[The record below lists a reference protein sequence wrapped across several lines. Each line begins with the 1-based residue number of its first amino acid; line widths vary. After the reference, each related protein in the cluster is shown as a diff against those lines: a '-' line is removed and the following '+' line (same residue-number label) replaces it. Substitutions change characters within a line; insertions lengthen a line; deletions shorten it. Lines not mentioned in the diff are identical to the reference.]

1 MKAPIRVLL
10 ALAAA
15 SAAVSAAAQS
25 EDGLEIS
32 GSVIGSAAYRELRNC
47 AFYPDADAA
56 LSDYTAFT
64 TAGIAL
70 AAGERSR
77 LSFEARCMIDAV
89 DPSLSFE
96 ILRAYAEAKIG
107 DFLSFGLGRRI
118 AGFGCGLLWNP
129 ANGVDTPRNPFDR
142 NASRP
147 GMDAAFASLDLGK
160 ATGFPL
166 SLSVQ
171 AFPPPFEAGIDIAK
185 LTVAAQ
191 AYLYIGGV
199 EIGLVGDCADPAG
212 DRPRWSAGAW
222 GTADLAGLVLGF
234 EAAWRKTDMIPRPDA
249 GGLPVADSDPHLSA
263 LATASF
269 QIGDFFI
276 YAEGLYSGAGLSM
289 AEAERVSSAPAAV
302 LPDYAF
308 ITSPGSV
315 GKWHAAAGFEW
326 SRDEWACGI
335 GALWDIEETAG
346 AVSVTGS
353 WAVDEMTVLRLRG
366 AIPMRNEKVSEYDFL
381 PCGWSVSASVEVYF

>member
-25 EDGLEIS
+25 ENGLEIS

-56 LSDYTAFT
+56 LSDYAAFT
-64 TAGIAL
+64 TAGIAIG
-70 AAGERSR
+70 AGERSR
-77 LSFEARCMIDAV
+77 LSFEARCRIDAV
-89 DPSLSFE
+89 DRALSFE

-107 DFLSFGLGRRI
+107 DFIAFGLGRRI
-118 AGFGCGLLWNP
+118 VGFGCGLIWNP
-129 ANGVDTPRNPFDR
+129 VNGVDTPRNPFDR
-142 NASRP
+142 NALRP

-171 AFPPPFEAGIDIAK
+171 AFPPPFQEGIDIAE

-191 AYLYIGGV
+191 AYLYLGGV
-199 EIGLVGDCADPAG
+199 ELGLVGDCADPAG

-222 GTADLAGLVLGF
+222 GTVDLAGLVLGL
-234 EAAWRKTDMIPRPDA
+234 EASWRKTDSIPRPDA
-249 GGLPVADSDPHLSA
+249 GGLPVADADPHLSA

-269 QIGDFFI
+269 RIGDFFI
-276 YAEGLYSGAGLSM
+276 YAEGLYSGAGLSL
-289 AEAERVSSAPAAV
+289 AEARLVSSAPAAV
-302 LPDYAF
+302 LPAYAF
-308 ITSPGSV
+308 ITSPGSI
-315 GKWHAAAGFEW
+315 GEWHAAAGFEW
-326 SRDEWACGI
+326 SRNEWACGV

-346 AVSVTGS
+346 AASATGS
-353 WAVDEMTVLRLRG
+353 WAVDDRAVLRLRG
-366 AIPMRNEKVSEYDFL
+366 AIPMRNENISEYDFL
-381 PCGWSVSASVEVYF
+381 PYGWSVSVSVEVYF

>member
-1 MKAPIRVLL
+1 
-10 ALAAA
+10 
-15 SAAVSAAAQS
+15 
-25 EDGLEIS
+25 
-32 GSVIGSAAYRELRNC
+32 VIGSAAYRELRNC

-89 DPSLSFE
+89 DRSLSFE
-96 ILRAYAEAKIG
+96 ILRAYAEARLG
-107 DFLSFGLGRRI
+107 DYGAIGLGRRI
-118 AGFGCGLLWNP
+118 AGFGCGLIWNP
-129 ANGVDTPRNPFDR
+129 VNGVDTPRNPFDR

-147 GMDAAFASLDLGK
+147 GMDAAFASLDLGWT
-160 ATGFPL
+160 TGFPL

-234 EAAWRKTDMIPRPDA
+234 EAAWRKTDMIPLPDA
-249 GGLPVADSDPHLSA
+249 GGLPVADADPHLSA
-263 LATASF
+263 LANASF
-269 QIGDFFI
+269 RIGDFFL
-276 YAEGLYSGAGLSM
+276 YAEGLYSGAGLST
-289 AEAERVSSAPAAV
+289 AEAERVRSAPAAV

-308 ITSPGSV
+308 ITSPGFI
-315 GKWHAAAGFEW
+315 GEWHAAMGFEW
-326 SRDEWACGI
+326 SRDEWACGV
-335 GALWDIEETAG
+335 GALWDIAETAG
-346 AVSVTGS
+346 AVSATGS
-353 WAVDEMTVLRLRG
+353 WAVDDMAVLQLKG
-366 AIPMRNEKVSEYDFL
+366 VIPMRNENISEYDFL
-381 PCGWSVSASVEVYF
+381 PYGWMVSATVAVYF

>member
-335 GALWDIEETAG
+335 GAILDIEETAG
-346 AVSVTGS
+346 AVSATGS

-381 PCGWSVSASVEVYF
+381 PYSWTVSASVEVYF